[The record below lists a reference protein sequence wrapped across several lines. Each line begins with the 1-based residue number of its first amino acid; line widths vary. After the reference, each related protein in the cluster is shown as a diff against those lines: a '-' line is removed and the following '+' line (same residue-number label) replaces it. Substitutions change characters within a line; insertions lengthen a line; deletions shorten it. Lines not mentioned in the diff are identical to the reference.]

1 MHPKAL
7 LDACAAL
14 VQQVLLL
21 QHPADSVVSRFF
33 RQNRSLGP
41 RERAT
46 LAETAYTVLAAT
58 SCALRPWPARA
69 AERASAGWP
78 FWALP
83 ARAICWKRHS
93 TRRKNLAERV

>member
-46 LAETAYTVLAAT
+46 LAETAYTVLRHKLRFEALARSGSGARERRLAILGFAGPRNLLEAA
-58 SCALRPWPARA
+58 LNPA
-69 AERASAGWP
+69 
-78 FWALP
+78 
-83 ARAICWKRHS
+83 
-93 TRRKNLAERV
+93 

>member
-1 MHPKAL
+1 M
-7 LDACAAL
+7 
-14 VQQVLLL
+14 QQVLLL

-46 LAETAYTVLAAT
+46 LSRTAYTVLRHKLRFE
-58 SCALRPWPARA
+58 ALARSGSG
-69 AERASAGWP
+69 RADADWP

-93 TRRKNLAERV
+93 TPQKKTWLKRV